1 MKKSKIIIISV
12 FTVVFVLVLIFL
24 VFFPALPLYFQMKR
38 ECPTINRTVEEF
50 DFTGDI
56 SEDFKEITS
65 CGIILKVP
73 SDMYRKNPDSSVE
86 IYVCG
91 KEKNYNTVVMFY
103 ESSDVSEYNASEL
116 SYDELKSFCS
126 YINEDVPQSLYEFQK
141 LNLSLNTDDFNM
153 RDKELAETFL
163 RLAVSKE
170 FLVGQD
176 KCSHVYSFENNCAEG
191 FIYEYETPKNYTE
204 YMIEIYREGKYSTE
218 YSVLIRAENPETAKQ
233 IIESIEI
240 TEE

>member
-1 MKKSKIIIISV
+1 MKKSKMIVISV
-12 FTVVFVLVLIFL
+12 FTVVVVLGLIL
-24 VFFPALPLYFQMKR
+24 AIFFPALPLYFQMKKK
-38 ECPTINRTVEEF
+38 CPSVNRTIEKF
-50 DFTGDI
+50 DFTEKI
-56 SEDFKEITS
+56 PEDFKKIIS
-65 CGIILKVP
+65 CGIALEAP

-91 KEKNYNTVVMFY
+91 EEQNYNTVIMFY
-103 ESSDVSEYNASEL
+103 EPSDVSEYNASEL
-116 SYDELKSFCS
+116 SYDELKPFCS

-141 LNLSLNTDDFNM
+141 LGLSLNTDDFNM

-170 FLVGQD
+170 LLAGQD

-191 FIYEYETPKNYTE
+191 FIYEYETQKNDTE
-204 YMIEIYREGKYSTE
+204 HIIEIYRAGKYNTE
-218 YSVLIRAENPETAKQ
+218 YSVLVRTENPETAKQ
-233 IIESIEI
+233 ILKSIEI